1 MIIEVFKKGITI
13 NGTTFLPL
21 FAFYQKDLL
30 HTKFNKIL
38 QRMLKYYNDVWK
50 KKASTTKSYN

>member
-1 MIIEVFKKGITI
+1 MIIEVFKKG
-13 NGTTFLPL
+13 NHNKWNNFLPL

-38 QRMLKYYNDVWK
+38 QRMVKYYNTV
-50 KKASTTKSYN
+50 